1 MRTYMSNLHTEE
13 KPISAGTN
21 YSSSATANG
30 NLRLDVA
37 SHARLGDKLGIDD
50 ASLQRR
56 REFIR
61 LGDAERELLI
71 DLIPWSEKVAATM
84 ARDFYDWQF
93 TFGPTRIFFEQYA
106 ASRKLPLDTLR
117 RHLEGAQIGYYK
129 GVFAGARNHWD
140 GDYFEGRL
148 HVGWLNDQIN
158 LPFKW
163 YLGAYAEWQRLTHIY
178 LVKSFSLKKVAAAES
193 AIFKVF
199 NLDMQAVGD
208 SFLLSVLASVGLQV
222 ESIEKQPG
230 TDRTEY
236 FVQVKR
242 ATSIMLQ
249 QAEALADMRLT
260 DPVFDAAGKN
270 VAGDAFERVRTRLSK
285 LLETTT
291 SMVGRLSNSSQNVQ
305 TSTEQMT
312 ASIGEIA
319 RNATESARVASSAV
333 QLAST
338 TNQVVSSLGESSA
351 KIGQVLKVITTI
363 AQQTN
368 LLALNATIEAARAG
382 EAGKGFAVVAN
393 EVKELAKETAKAT
406 EDIGR
411 RIEAIQSDANNAV
424 DAIGKIGA
432 VIDQIHD
439 ISNTIAGAVEEQTAV
454 TNEIARSMTDS
465 ARVST
470 EVVTTLSSVLEGNS
484 NSATSNHH

>member
-1 MRTYMSNLHTEE
+1 M
-13 KPISAGTN
+13 
-21 YSSSATANG
+21 
-30 NLRLDVA
+30 
-37 SHARLGDKLGIDD
+37 
-50 ASLQRR
+50 
-56 REFIR
+56 
-61 LGDAERELLI
+61 
-71 DLIPWSEKVAATM
+71 
-84 ARDFYDWQF
+84 
-93 TFGPTRIFFEQYA
+93 
-106 ASRKLPLDTLR
+106 PLDNLR
-117 RHLEGAQIGYYK
+117 RHLEIAQAGYYK
-129 GVFAGARNHWD
+129 SIFEGARNHWD
-140 GDYFEGRL
+140 AEYFEQRL
-148 HVGWLNDQIN
+148 HVGWLHDQIN

-163 YLGAYAEWQRLTHIY
+163 YLGAYSEWQRLTHVY
-178 LVKSFSLKKVAAAES
+178 LAKSFSHKKASAAEQ
-193 AIFKVF
+193 AIIKVF
-199 NLDMQAVGD
+199 NYDMQAVGD
-208 SFLLSVLASVGLQV
+208 SFLLSVLASIGLDV

-236 FVQVKR
+236 FAQVKQ
-242 ATSIMLQ
+242 ATSVMLK

-260 DPVFDAAGKN
+260 DPIFESVGKQI
-270 VAGDAFERVRTRLSK
+270 AGDAFERVRSRLSK

-291 SMVGRLSNSSQNVQ
+291 SMVGRLSQSSEQVQ
-305 TSTEQMT
+305 SSTDQMT
-312 ASIGEIA
+312 TAISEIA

-333 QLAST
+333 QLAAST
-338 TNQVVSSLGESSA
+338 NTIVGSLGESSA
-351 KIGQVLKVITTI
+351 QIGQVLKVITTI

-382 EAGKGFAVVAN
+382 TAGKGFAVVAN

-411 RIEAIQSDANNAV
+411 RIEAIQGDANNAV

-470 EVVTTLSSVLEGNS
+470 EVVATLSAVLEGNKDAS
-484 NSATSNHH
+484 GGQHHN

>member
-1 MRTYMSNLHTEE
+1 MSRNITRQSNL
-13 KPISAGTN
+13 SG
-21 YSSSATANG
+21 
-30 NLRLDVA
+30 
-37 SHARLGDKLGIDD
+37 KLGVND
-50 ASLQRR
+50 ASLARR

-61 LGDAERELLI
+61 LGDADRDLLTE
-71 DLIPWSEKVAATM
+71 LIPWATKVAEPM
-84 ARDFYDWQF
+84 AVEFYDWQF
-93 TFGPTRIFFEQYA
+93 HFKPTASFFEKYA
-106 ASRKLPLDTLR
+106 SSRNMPLDSLR
-117 RHLEGAQIGYYK
+117 RHLEIAQVGYYK
-129 GVFAGARNHWD
+129 AIFEGARNYWNTE
-140 GDYFEGRL
+140 YFEQRL
-148 HVGWLNDQIN
+148 HVGWLHDQIN

-163 YLGAYAEWQRLTHIY
+163 YLGAYIEWQRLTHIY
-178 LVKSFSLKKVAAAES
+178 LAKSFSHKKANEAEQ

-199 NLDMQAVGD
+199 NYDMQAVGD
-208 SFLLSVLASVGLQV
+208 SFLLSVLGSIGLDI
-222 ESIEKQPG
+222 ESIEKEAG
-230 TDRTEY
+230 SDRTEY
-236 FVQVKR
+236 FAQVKQ
-242 ATSIMLQ
+242 AASVMLK

-260 DPVFDAAGKN
+260 DPIFEAKGKQ
-270 VAGDAFERVRTRLSK
+270 VAGDAFERVRARLSR

-291 SMVGRLSNSSQNVQ
+291 SMLGRLSQSSERVQ

-312 ASIGEIA
+312 ISITEIS

-333 QLAST
+333 ELATST
-338 TNQVVSSLGESSA
+338 NTIVSSLGESSA

-411 RIEAIQSDANNAV
+411 RIEAIQNDANNAV

-454 TNEIARSMTDS
+454 TNEIGRSMTDS

-470 EVVTTLSSVLEGNS
+470 EVVSTLSAVLEGS
-484 NSATSNHH
+484 KAGSGANHHN

>member
-1 MRTYMSNLHTEE
+1 MSSLHA
-13 KPISAGTN
+13 AG
-21 YSSSATANG
+21 SQAG
-30 NLRLDVA
+30 NTKA
-37 SHARLGDKLGIDD
+37 STSVPGESRPGLVSGRQRLGDKLGIDE
-50 ASLQRR
+50 ASLARR
-56 REFIR
+56 REFLR
-61 LGDAERELLI
+61 LGDSERELLI
-71 DLIPWSEKVAATM
+71 DLIPWSAKVAEPM
-84 ARDFYDWQF
+84 AREFYDWQF
-93 TFGPTRIFFEQYA
+93 EFGPTRAFFERHA
-106 ASRKLPLDTLR
+106 ESRATSLEALR
-117 RHLEGAQIGYYK
+117 RHLEIAQAGYYK
-129 GVFAGARNHWD
+129 SIFEGARNHWNAE
-140 GDYFEGRL
+140 YFEQRL
-148 HVGWLNDQIN
+148 HVGWLHDQIN

-163 YLGAYAEWQRLTHIY
+163 YLGAYSEWQRLTHTY
-178 LVKSFSLKKVAAAES
+178 LAKSFAHKKASAAEQ
-193 AIFKVF
+193 AIVKVF
-199 NLDMQAVGD
+199 NYDMQAVGD
-208 SFLLSVLASVGLQV
+208 SFLLSVLASIGLDI

-236 FVQVKR
+236 FAQVKE
-242 ATSIMLQ
+242 AAAVMLK

-260 DPVFDAAGKN
+260 DPIFEAVGKKI
-270 VAGDAFERVRTRLSK
+270 AGDAFERVRARLST

-291 SMVGRLSNSSQNVQ
+291 SMVGRLSQSSERVQ
-305 TSTEQMT
+305 SSTDQMT
-312 ASIGEIA
+312 AAITEIA
-319 RNATESARVASSAV
+319 RNATESAQVASSAV
-333 QLAST
+333 QLAAST
-338 TNQVVSSLGESSA
+338 NTIVGSLGESSA

-382 EAGKGFAVVAN
+382 TAGKGFAVVAN

-411 RIEAIQSDANNAV
+411 RIEAIQGDANNAV

-470 EVVTTLSSVLEGNS
+470 EVVATLSAVLEGNKDCLRRTAS
-484 NSATSNHH
+484 